1 MHRLAGAL
9 VLTPWLRVYCSLAA
23 RELVKLANALRASTI
38 LLPLPAEREGALEE
52 YLRGSLRLSD
62 LVAALRAASP
72 ASSAY
77 ASMEPILASLR
88 GVARLGA
95 SIRCYGS
102 LSAESRRVGAL
113 VSLLSLVAALRA
125 HGRVGAERVMHTLS
139 EYARAIGGEGRRETE
154 RVLRIVA
161 SVRGPWIVVAGLGGR
176 SMLGALRRLGPVRVV
191 YAAPYVFTPLER
203 LIRLHATR
211 GVGLDEAL
219 ELLREHADFLWGYV
233 RTSRDAS
240 EGYRRWLRDKY
251 PDVYSRLI
259 SKLYQ

>member
-1 MHRLAGAL
+1 M

-23 RELVKLANALRASTI
+23 REIVKLANALRASMV
-38 LLPLPAEREGALEE
+38 LLPLPAECGGVLEE

-62 LVAALRAASP
+62 LVAALRTMGP

-77 ASMEPILASLR
+77 ASMEPVLASLR
-88 GVARLGA
+88 GIAKLGA
-95 SIRCYGS
+95 SIKCYGS
-102 LSAESRRVGAL
+102 LSAESRKLGAL
-113 VSLLSLVAALRA
+113 ASLLSLVAALRA
-125 HGRVGAERVMHTLS
+125 HGRVRAERVMHALS
-139 EYARAIGGEGRRETE
+139 EYARAIDGEGRRELE
-154 RVLRIVA
+154 RVLRMVA
-161 SVRGPWIVVAGLGGR
+161 SAERPWIVVAGLGSR

-211 GVGLDEAL
+211 GVSPDEAL

-233 RTSRDAS
+233 LISRDAS
-240 EGYRRWLRDKY
+240 EGYLRWLRDGY